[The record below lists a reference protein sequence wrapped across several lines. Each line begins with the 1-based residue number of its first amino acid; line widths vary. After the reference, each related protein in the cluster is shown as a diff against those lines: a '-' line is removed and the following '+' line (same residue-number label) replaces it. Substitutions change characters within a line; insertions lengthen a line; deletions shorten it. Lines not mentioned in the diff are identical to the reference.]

1 MKSHKDIFRMRN
13 DKSIYPDAPST
24 KSRSDGASV
33 KSIQLNGES
42 KSSYYKDKTGI
53 KAGGSPSTAV
63 HVVRKSPAP
72 SKKWYDKSGIQ
83 GMILFIVMIILDTAQ
98 LIQTN
103 DISRFYVFCTGV
115 FLGIFAVGER

>member
-1 MKSHKDIFRMRN
+1 MDSSKDLIRQRN
-13 DKSIYPDAPST
+13 DKSIYPQDAPST

-33 KSIQLNGES
+33 NSIPLNGES

-72 SKKWYDKSGIQ
+72 SKFLTISD
-83 GMILFIVMIILDTAQ
+83 IVAIVIAIIFVIGVYT
-98 LIQTN
+98 LIGTWG
-103 DISRFYVFCTGV
+103 RG
-115 FLGIFAVGER
+115 LR